1 MEFQTRFILCSA
13 FFFVGT
19 EIQIVLSHPHNHHH
33 QVSWTRVAMCRAH
46 CVKSLLNSTVPGIPC
61 LQSAICTN
69 CWQTCERLVIRPR
82 DRHYI
87 CRTNEMPLLCLQGCH
102 KACDV
107 IKRHS
112 PVKTVS
118 EEYGEWELSLKVNVE
133 MTTSRTITVSWSSAT
148 RQTGGNNRINE
159 DDDVTRSD
167 VKQSPLII
175 YVLMQKL
182 SRHAF
187 WEHVYS
193 TTDTSATLEVN
204 HQTEQDI
211 YYKILAVNKNGQL
224 ANMDFT
230 VANSDLEM
238 LRFGEKEG
246 EPSTSIEIVDGMGL
260 VKEERYV
267 YTLALYHTTTPW
279 VTTDS
284 PRPSDKHVR
293 PESSMSSLEYH
304 FALAACIVP
313 PTILCNLAII
323 LYSMKKSQ
331 IRKSY
336 CGDRLCRSRQQERQV
351 PGQNIFNTRD
361 RLLRRQL
368 ELQMSIGDGHDA
380 SGLRAPDRKATYILP
395 VYRPC
400 NVPISTQSRIPYTKL
415 DAINTYTID
424 DNL

>member
-1 MEFQTRFILCSA
+1 
-13 FFFVGT
+13 
-19 EIQIVLSHPHNHHH
+19 
-33 QVSWTRVAMCRAH
+33 MCRAH
-46 CVKSLLNSTVPGIPC
+46 CVKSLVNSTVPGLPC

-82 DRHYI
+82 DRDYI
-87 CRTNEMPLLCLQGCH
+87 CRMNEMPLLCLQGCH

-112 PVKTVS
+112 PVETVS
-118 EEYGEWELSLKVNVE
+118 EEYGEWELSLKVDVE

-148 RQTGGNNRINE
+148 RQTGENRRNNE
-159 DDDVTRSD
+159 DDDVTGFD
-167 VKQSPLII
+167 VEQSPLII

-182 SRHAF
+182 SRHAM

-204 HQTEQDI
+204 HQSEQDI
-211 YYKILAVNKNGQL
+211 YYKILAVTQNGLL

-230 VANSDLEM
+230 VAYSDLEM

-246 EPSTSIEIVDGMGL
+246 EPSTSIEIVDGMQL
-260 VKEERYV
+260 VKKEQYI
-267 YTLALYHTTTPW
+267 YTLADYDTTTSW
-279 VTTDS
+279 VATDT
-284 PRPSDKHVR
+284 PKPTEKHIR
-293 PESSMSSLEYH
+293 HESSMSSLEYH
-304 FALAACIVP
+304 LALAACLVP
-313 PTILCNLAII
+313 PTILCILAII

-336 CGDRLCRSRQQERQV
+336 CGDRLCRSRQQERQI
-351 PGQNIFNTRD
+351 PCQNIFNTRD
-361 RLLRRQL
+361 PLLRRQL
-368 ELQMSIGDGHDA
+368 ELQMSIGVGQDA

-400 NVPISTQSRIPYTKL
+400 NVPISTKSRITYTKL
-415 DAINTYTID
+415 DENNSDQSSKPACRNI
-424 DNL
+424 